1 MEWINAHEAAR
12 LSGRNRRNIYVWARK
27 GYVQSQVFK
36 LNNRQTVG
44 RQLFLKRDIL
54 KVCHIL
60 SQGKRLDLF
69 SLAMYKPEK
78 IEITYTPPKKK
89 VQFTDRQLEIA
100 RRVLE
105 NA

>member
-1 MEWINAHEAAR
+1 MEWIDAHEAAI

-44 RQLFLKRDIL
+44 RQLFLKSDIL
-54 KVCHIL
+54 KVCRIL

-69 SLAMYKPEK
+69 SLAMYQPE
-78 IEITYTPPKKK
+78 IMQHTPPKVYK
-89 VQFTDRQLEIA
+89 FTDRQLEIA